1 MPPTSELDLVV
12 EELNETDWDQIVS
25 TLIGADP
32 ENYGDL
38 EIQAC
43 GCGFCESGECDA
55 MCGCNCEGCEE
66 L

>member
-43 GCGFCESGECDA
+43 GCGFCESGACFGGSCDGD
-55 MCGCNCEGCEE
+55 CDGP
-66 L
+66 LP